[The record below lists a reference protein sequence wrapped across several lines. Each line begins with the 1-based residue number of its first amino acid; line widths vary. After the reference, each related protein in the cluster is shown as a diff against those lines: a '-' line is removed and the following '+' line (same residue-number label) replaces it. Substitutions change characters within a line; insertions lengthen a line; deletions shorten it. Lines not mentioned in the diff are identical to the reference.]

1 MAPPFIYINGYPG
14 VGKQMLPNAK
24 LLDNH
29 LLIDPVAAVY
39 DRSMPEYQ
47 GLRKLVRQGILSS
60 IATSTSLKDVIWVF
74 TDSQSSDEVGRAAVA
89 DYISAAETRGSPI
102 ISVILMCCAEENV
115 LRLGAASRGKNK
127 LNDADILL
135 EIREKEDLYHFG
147 GAAEIEIDI
156 TKMPVHYAAQK
167 IFDFVQKVS
176 SAG

>member
-1 MAPPFIYINGYPG
+1 
-14 VGKQMLPNAK
+14 MLPNAK

-39 DRSMPEYQ
+39 NRTMPEYQ
-47 GLRKLVRQGILSS
+47 GLRKLVGILDS
-60 IATSTSLKDVIWVF
+60 IATSTSLKDVIWIF

-115 LRLGAASRGKNK
+115 FRLGAASRGKNK

-135 EIREKEDLYHFG
+135 EIREKEDIYHFG

-156 TKMPVHYAAQK
+156 TKMPVHYAAQM